1 MPLNLADV
9 MRYLGKQTQQP
20 AGGRVPSSLSP
31 VLSVFLLFFG
41 YLAAEA
47 YTNTS
52 IPTPTIAVSSI
63 TQVFQ
68 QHQCSD
74 ATNTTCWFCFRIPAL
89 KVLPNGEVESFL
101 PFLPLKS
108 ISGPV
113 QLWELLPA
121 PVDSWSANLLPC

>member
-1 MPLNLADV
+1 MPLNLADT

-20 AGGRVPSSLSP
+20 AGGRVLSSLSP
-31 VLSVFLLFFG
+31 VLSVLLLLFG
-41 YLAAEA
+41 YLAVEA
-47 YTNTS
+47 NTDTS

-89 KVLPNGEVESFL
+89 KVLPNGEDYLFPSFL
-101 PFLPLKS
+101 SCFFPVPFLFCVPFL
-108 ISGPV
+108 
-113 QLWELLPA
+113 
-121 PVDSWSANLLPC
+121 